1 MYSISLWIDNNT
13 PMYAL
18 GDTAWTRDRIF
29 TKILSHFMN
38 FQKSVT
44 LTIFHQFDPKHD
56 VAHLQYMLYPYMD
69 G

>member
-1 MYSISLWIDNNT
+1 MCSISLWIDNNT
-13 PMYAL
+13 PIYAL

-29 TKILSHFMN
+29 TKIKSNFMN
-38 FQKSVT
+38 LQKSVI

-56 VAHLQYMLYPYMD
+56 VAHLQYVLYPYTD

>member
-1 MYSISLWIDNNT
+1 
-13 PMYAL
+13 MYAL
-18 GDTAWTRDRIF
+18 GDTAWTRDRLF

>member
-1 MYSISLWIDNNT
+1 MCSIYLWIDNNT

-18 GDTAWTRDRIF
+18 GDTAWRRDRIF

-38 FQKSVT
+38 LQKSVI
-44 LTIFHQFDPKHD
+44 LTIFHQFDPKYD
-56 VAHLQYMLYPYMD
+56 AAHFQYMLYPYMD